1 MRATN
6 YTLPVILVQTTRT
19 KGGRGWWLFVSDAV
33 SDFGFVFVVV
43 VSNIS
48 SSIFFRGIT
57 VIISPLSF
65 LLPECYHSLFS
76 PETFFFLFGLFLFV
90 VLFSLPFSETSFLL
104 VFFFSFFSVDPF
116 FFFESL
122 ISLSLFSFNYSSVY
136 LAFFLSCVLVSRLWH
151 LIAHLFNKCR
161 SSYQNQNRDIS
172 FF

>member
-1 MRATN
+1 M
-6 YTLPVILVQTTRT
+6 
-19 KGGRGWWLFVSDAV
+19 LFLTSA
-33 SDFGFVFVVV
+33 
-43 VSNIS
+43 S
-48 SSIFFRGIT
+48 SSSSPSRTFLPRFFFRGIT

-76 PETFFFLFGLFLFV
+76 PDTFFSVWPLSFRCIIFLAFFGNEFFV
-90 VLFSLPFSETSFLL
+90 SFLS
-104 VFFFSFFSVDPF
+104 FSFFSVDPF

-122 ISLSLFSFNYSSVY
+122 VSLSLFSFNYSSVY